1 VVQDKMAERLG
12 MTPMPVPARSIGDH
26 QAEYVC
32 LLGLLAATSSKM
44 GREVYTLMKQEFGEV
59 EEPVPPGTVGSST
72 MPQKRNPKLSQ
83 DVVAAAAQVRAL
95 VPLALEAMQTEH
107 EADRTTSVMFDR
119 AITEACALTGDI
131 LERLI
136 ALFSGL
142 TLFPEH
148 MRKNLDISGG
158 LIMSEALMLELGTQM
173 GRQRAHDVVYE
184 AAQASFTGGRPF
196 RELLVE
202 DAQVRAKLTSDQV
215 TELLDP
221 ARYTGLCRQFAE
233 EGALRA
239 QNTASALARAGFPAR
254 ARPA

>member
-1 VVQDKMAERLG
+1 MAARLG
-12 MTPMPVPARSIGDH
+12 MAPMPVPARTIGDH

-32 LLGLLAATSSKM
+32 LLGLLAATCSKM
-44 GREVYTLMKQEFGEV
+44 AREVYTLMKQEFGEV

-107 EADRTTSVMFDR
+107 EADRTTSIMIDR

-131 LERLI
+131 LQRLI
-136 ALFSGL
+136 ALFAGL
-142 TLFPEH
+142 TVFPER
-148 MRKNLDISGG
+148 MRRNLDLSGG
-158 LIMSEALMLELGTQM
+158 LIMSEALMLELGTQI
-173 GRQRAHDVVYE
+173 GRQRAHDAVYE
-184 AAQASFTGGRPF
+184 AAQASFTEGRPF

-202 DAQVRAKLTSDQV
+202 DAAGAR
-215 TELLDP
+215 P
-221 ARYTGLCRQFAE
+221 AHAGPGRRRCSTPRRYTGLCRQFAE
-233 EGALRA
+233 EGAVRA
-239 QNTASALARAGFPAR
+239 RTTAASLAQAGFPAR